1 MRGVV
6 FTGNRAAEIRE
17 FPDPHAG
24 PGEAVVK
31 IRASG
36 LCGTDLHRYRA
47 AEPTEMITG
56 HEPCGVIAELGP
68 GAPDG
73 LALGDRV
80 MVHHY
85 RGCGVCEMCAMGYEQ
100 LCPRGRVTYGG
111 GTGHGANADYIL
123 VPSRTLVHLH
133 DALSFGAGAAI
144 ACGTGTA
151 WNGLKKMQVSGRDVV
166 AVFGQGPV
174 GLSGTLSA
182 RAMGAHVIAID
193 VVPERLALA
202 CELGAEHV
210 INSREGDAVT
220 AIREVTGGAGAS
232 AVLETSGNPQARTQA
247 VQCLRPFG
255 RCCYVGVGAP
265 ASIDFNRD
273 VIFKVATIYGSWTF
287 SKAELLEIARF
298 MVDAKVPVDHVITH
312 RYRLDQAVEAFR
324 TFDSA
329 TTGKCVCVRD

>member
-6 FTGNRAAEIRE
+6 FTGNRAAESRE

-24 PGEAVVK
+24 TGEAVVK

-36 LCGTDLHRYRA
+36 LCATDLHHCRA
-47 AEPTEMITG
+47 AEPPEMITG

-85 RGCGVCEMCAMGYEQ
+85 RGCGVCAMCAMGYGQ

-133 DALSFGAGAAI
+133 DALSFEAGAAI

-151 WNGLKKMQVSGRDVV
+151 WNGLK
-166 AVFGQGPV
+166 
-174 GLSGTLSA
+174 
-182 RAMGAHVIAID
+182 
-193 VVPERLALA
+193 
-202 CELGAEHV
+202 
-210 INSREGDAVT
+210 
-220 AIREVTGGAGAS
+220 
-232 AVLETSGNPQARTQA
+232 
-247 VQCLRPFG
+247 
-255 RCCYVGVGAP
+255 
-265 ASIDFNRD
+265 
-273 VIFKVATIYGSWTF
+273 
-287 SKAELLEIARF
+287 
-298 MVDAKVPVDHVITH
+298 
-312 RYRLDQAVEAFR
+312 
-324 TFDSA
+324 
-329 TTGKCVCVRD
+329 